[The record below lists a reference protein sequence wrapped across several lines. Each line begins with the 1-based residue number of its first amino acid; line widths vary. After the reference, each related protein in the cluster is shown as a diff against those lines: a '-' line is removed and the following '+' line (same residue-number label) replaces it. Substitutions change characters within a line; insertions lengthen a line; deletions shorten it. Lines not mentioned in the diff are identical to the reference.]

1 MTTHRTWTCLLSV
14 LGVLGVL
21 LPSAHVQAQ
30 TAQAGASGR
39 SRIEYRLD
47 SRVRWSDQVGGGAVS
62 SASGGAQVELS
73 PGFLWSSTRPGLR
86 GSVDY
91 GLTLQSRTAGNEPQ
105 QLRHA
110 LNSALQLE
118 LVDQHAY
125 LDLAGTVSRQPVSA
139 LGTLSGSAVSDV
151 NQAQTSSW
159 RLSPVV
165 RGLLPHRI
173 SLEARHAWNLQQSDA
188 GNRPDS
194 LGQTSSLAL
203 SQPLASGASWSLTGA
218 EQVSSYQGAAIKA
231 RLTSLQGQMNWPW
244 GAQWAGNLRVGSET
258 SNQQRAGQGAQATYG
273 AGLVWRPSE
282 RTRFSGNVVE
292 RFFGRSHDIAF
303 SHRMARSAFT
313 LTDVRDLSL
322 GTGTETAV
330 LGTLRELFDLQ
341 LTPLEADPIARAR
354 LVDAELR
361 RRGLSGSTPV
371 AVSYLTSRPTLRRS
385 QTASFLWTT
394 TRQTYA
400 VNWTQ
405 SDTRTL
411 SGDARQ
417 VGDDLDQGGE
427 IQTTGWQLTFS
438 HRLTPVA
445 TLSAGWS
452 AQSSEAPRTGV
463 RSATHTGQ
471 LGLSTRFG
479 LRTSGGLQ
487 WRQSRSQTLN
497 SATHENELIGNL
509 LHQF

>member
-1 MTTHRTWTCLLSV
+1 MITLRAWTCLLSV
-14 LGVLGVL
+14 LGGLV
-21 LPSAHVQAQ
+21 PSAHVQAQ
-30 TAQAGASGR
+30 SAQTGASAR

-47 SRVRWSDQVGGGAVS
+47 SRVRWSDQVGGGAAS
-62 SASGGAQVELS
+62 SASGGAQVELA

-91 GLTLQSRTAGNEPQ
+91 GLTLQSRTVGGEPQ

-110 LNSALQLE
+110 LNSAVQLE

-125 LDLAGTVSRQPVSA
+125 LDFAGTVSRQPVSA

-151 NQAQTSSW
+151 NQAQASNW

-165 RGLLPHRI
+165 RGMLPHGV

-194 LGQTSSLAL
+194 LGQTSSLAF
-203 SQPLASGASWSLTGA
+203 SQPLASGATWSLTGS

-231 RLTSLQGQMNWPW
+231 RLSSVQGQLNWPW
-244 GAQWAGNLRVGSET
+244 GAQWSGNVRVGAEK
-258 SNQQRAGQGAQATYG
+258 SNQQLAGQGVQTTYG

-282 RTRFSGNVVE
+282 RTRLSGNVVD
-292 RFFGRSHDIAF
+292 RFFGRSHDISF
-303 SHRMARSAFT
+303 SHRMARSAVT
-313 LTDVRDLSL
+313 LSDVRDLSL

-330 LGTLRELFDLQ
+330 LGTVRELFDLQ

-354 LVDAELR
+354 LVEAELR

-371 AVSYLTSRPTLRRS
+371 AVSYLTSRPSLRRS
-385 QTASFLWTT
+385 QSASFLWATA
-394 TRQTYA
+394 RQTYA
-400 VNWTQ
+400 VNWSH

-411 SGDARQ
+411 AGDSRQ
-417 VGDDLDQGGE
+417 TGDDLDQGGA

-452 AQSSEAPRTGV
+452 AQSSEAPRTGA

-471 LGLSTRFG
+471 LGLSTRLG

-487 WRQSRSQTLN
+487 WRQSRSQTLTN
-497 SATHENELIGNL
+497 ATHENELIGNL